1 MEENVITGIVIA
13 GNIYNVMPNGVKC
26 PQCAV
31 KDYCLKGKLGSKV
44 QFDCASVHLE
54 KESKL
59 VMSKDRIKLDNPPST
74 IILSDDVLNDI
85 YSDMQ
90 ADQAIML
97 EQSGLYD
104 E

>member
-1 MEENVITGIVIA
+1 MNENTITGIVIA
-13 GNIYNVMPNGVKC
+13 GNIYNIMPSGVKC

-31 KDYCLKGKLGSKV
+31 KDLCLKGKLGNKV

-54 KESKL
+54 KQVNMNKDNKL
-59 VMSKDRIKLDNPPST
+59 PDAPST
-74 IILSDDVLNDI
+74 ITLNDDVLDDI

-90 ADQAIML
+90 ADQAIMF
-97 EQSGLYD
+97 EQSGIY